1 MNGQITDAQ
10 KSKPFR
16 NWSTRTRVRPGSLRI
31 THATPSERLE
41 IAEIAHR
48 IKFGRY

>member
-1 MNGQITDAQ
+1 MNGQISNEL
-10 KSKPFR
+10 KKKPFR

-41 IAEIAHR
+41 IEEIASR
-48 IKFGRY
+48 IKFGRF